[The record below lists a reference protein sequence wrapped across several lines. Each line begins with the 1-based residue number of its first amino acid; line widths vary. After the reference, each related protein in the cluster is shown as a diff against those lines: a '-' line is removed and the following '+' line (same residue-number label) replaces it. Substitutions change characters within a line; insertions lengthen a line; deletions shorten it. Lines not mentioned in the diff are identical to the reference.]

1 MKTIINNNIKK
12 HPVVGKNYFN
22 VDTVREKKNLRE
34 KRVFGFQTLEV

>member
-22 VDTVREKKNLRE
+22 VDTVREKKAHGKE
-34 KRVFGFQTLEV
+34 SGFQTLEV